1 MLSRRCK
8 CKPFYI
14 CQVILLTKTSLEE
27 ADVLNGDIYGLIAP
41 YATANFWVSQPH
53 SQHGAIF
60 DENLQSGGHLY
71 ASSTTDTM
79 MLSQRMTVL
88 NKDFNPPSR

>member
-1 MLSRRCK
+1 VQTTLFVSSY
-8 CKPFYI
+8 FF
-14 CQVILLTKTSLEE
+14 LTKISLEE

-60 DENLQSGGHLY
+60 DEDLQSGGPLS
-71 ASSTTDTM
+71 ASSITDSM
-79 MLSQRMTVL
+79 MLSQRTPVL
-88 NKDFNPPSR
+88 NKDFNPPSQSPK